1 MNCTQ
6 PSHPYIP
13 LPDLNTCGFCVTS
26 SGRIFIELWI
36 LLARIIT
43 LPVCVCVSQILFPFL
58 VSSLP
63 RSKATPRYIPSPHY
77 VLTESIISGPW
88 RSNDSRPSPD
98 FSPQLR
104 DKICLQSGEIIHC
117 VMNIVQNPQP
127 FRTELRYKRQ
137 LCGESCGPGFISMSP
152 VIKKIFGA
160 HVLLSG
166 E

>member
-1 MNCTQ
+1 M
-6 PSHPYIP
+6 
-13 LPDLNTCGFCVTS
+13 
-26 SGRIFIELWI
+26 
-36 LLARIIT
+36 
-43 LPVCVCVSQILFPFL
+43 SQILFPFL

-63 RSKATPRYIPSPHY
+63 RSKATPRYVPSPHY

-117 VMNIVQNPQP
+117 VMNIVQNPQL
-127 FRTELRYKRQ
+127 FLTELRYKRQ

-152 VIKKIFGA
+152 VSKKIFGA

-166 E
+166 GSSWVGIHIVNKGNRRKYYHTLTYTIVCESMGKPCSCMQFIINV